1 MTLTVLHGEND
12 FEKRQAL
19 AGLVA
24 DVEPERYDGETLTL
38 ESLRELCIGQTLF
51 ASERTII
58 VYGLSDNGELWPQL
72 PEVLHDVT
80 STIIL
85 VEGKLDKR
93 TKAYKWLTK
102 HATVKEFAPLSDRQ
116 RPVLIDWAV
125 KRATHY
131 GYVLDAALAGELI
144 DRLSVDQLRLDS
156 VLEQL
161 SFVENL
167 TLEALETVVPLAK
180 SENVFGLFEAALQG
194 RVSDVKRIIA
204 YLEHT
209 EGDDGAYMT
218 MGLLAS
224 QLVNLNALVLSGG
237 DSAKVAS
244 DFGAHPFVLQKLV
257 PLARGVTRQQ
267 LRLIN
272 HAFARADEQMKRT
285 SAKPW
290 MLVEVALVTVCTSE
304 VEPA

>member
-19 AGLVA
+19 TGLVA

-102 HATVKEFAPLSDRQ
+102 HATVEEFAPLSDRQ
-116 RPVLIDWAV
+116 RPALIDWAV

-131 GYVLDAALAGELI
+131 GYALDAALAGELI

-290 MLVEVALVTVCTSE
+290 MLVEVALVEIAQGV
-304 VEPA
+304 

>member
-144 DRLSVDQLRLDS
+144 DRLGVDQLRLDS

-167 TLEALETVVPLAK
+167 TLEVLQTVVPLAK
-180 SENVFGLFEAALQG
+180 SESVFGLFEAALQG

-224 QLVNLNALVLSGG
+224 QLFSLNALVLANG
-237 DSAKVAS
+237 DSSRVAE
-244 DFGAHPFVLQKLV
+244 DLGVHPFALQKLT
-257 PLARGVTRQQ
+257 PLARNITPDK
-267 LRLIN
+267 LRSIN
-272 HAFARADEQMKRT
+272 LAFSRADEQMKST
-285 SAKPW
+285 GTKPW
-290 MLVEVALVTVCTSE
+290 ILVEIALIGHE
-304 VEPA
+304 GAH

>member
-102 HATVKEFAPLSDRQ
+102 HATVEEFAPLSDRQ

-131 GYVLDAALAGELI
+131 GYALDAALAGELI

-167 TLEALETVVPLAK
+167 TLEVLQTVVPLAK
-180 SENVFGLFEAALQG
+180 SESVFGLFEAALQG

-244 DFGAHPFVLQKLV
+244 DFGAHPFVLQKLA

-267 LRLIN
+267 LHLIN
-272 HAFARADEQMKRT
+272 HAFARADEQTKRT

-290 MLVEVALVTVCTSE
+290 MLVEVALVKVCTSG
-304 VEPA
+304 VELA

>member
-19 AGLVA
+19 AALVA

-38 ESLRELCIGQTLF
+38 EVLRELCIGQTLF

-72 PEVLHDVT
+72 PEVLHDAM

-102 HATVKEFAPLSDRQ
+102 HATVKEFASLSDRQ

-144 DRLSVDQLRLDS
+144 DRLGVDQLRLDS

-167 TLEALETVVPLAK
+167 TLEVLQTVVPLAK
-180 SENVFGLFEAALQG
+180 SESVFGLFEAALQG

-244 DFGAHPFVLQKLV
+244 DFGAHPFVLQKLA

-267 LRLIN
+267 LHLIN
-272 HAFARADEQMKRT
+272 HAFARADEQTKRT

-290 MLVEVALVTVCTSE
+290 MLVEVALVKVCTSG
-304 VEPA
+304 VELA

>member
-102 HATVKEFAPLSDRQ
+102 HATVEEFAPLSDRQ

-131 GYVLDAALAGELI
+131 GYALDAALAGELI

-167 TLEALETVVPLAK
+167 TLEVLQTVVPLAK
-180 SENVFGLFEAALQG
+180 SESVFGLFEAALQG

-244 DFGAHPFVLQKLV
+244 DFGAHPFVLQKLA

-267 LRLIN
+267 LHLIN
-272 HAFARADEQMKRT
+272 HAFARADEQTKRT

-290 MLVEVALVTVCTSE
+290 MLVEVALVET
-304 VEPA
+304 AQKA

>member
-19 AGLVA
+19 AELVA

-72 PEVLHDVT
+72 PEVLHDAM

-102 HATVKEFAPLSDRQ
+102 HATVKEFASLSDRQ

-144 DRLSVDQLRLDS
+144 DRLGVDQLRLDS

-167 TLEALETVVPLAK
+167 TLEVLQTVVPLAK
-180 SENVFGLFEAALQG
+180 SESVFGLFEAALQG

-244 DFGAHPFVLQKLV
+244 DFGVHPFVLQKLA

-290 MLVEVALVTVCTSE
+290 MLVEVALVET
-304 VEPA
+304 AQKA

>member
-19 AGLVA
+19 AALVA

-38 ESLRELCIGQTLF
+38 EVLRELCIGQTLF

-72 PEVLHDVT
+72 PEVLHDAM

-102 HATVKEFAPLSDRQ
+102 HATVKEFASLSDRQ

-144 DRLSVDQLRLDS
+144 DRLGVDQLRLDS
-156 VLEQL
+156 VLERWRSPRACL
-161 SFVENL
+161 
-167 TLEALETVVPLAK
+167 
-180 SENVFGLFEAALQG
+180 
-194 RVSDVKRIIA
+194 D
-204 YLEHT
+204 YLKQH
-209 EGDDGAYMT
+209 YR
-218 MGLLAS
+218 
-224 QLVNLNALVLSGG
+224 GG
-237 DSAKVAS
+237 
-244 DFGAHPFVLQKLV
+244 
-257 PLARGVTRQQ
+257 
-267 LRLIN
+267 
-272 HAFARADEQMKRT
+272 
-285 SAKPW
+285 
-290 MLVEVALVTVCTSE
+290 
-304 VEPA
+304 

>member
-72 PEVLHDVT
+72 PEVLHDAM

-102 HATVKEFAPLSDRQ
+102 HATVKEFASLSDRQ

-224 QLVNLNALVLSGG
+224 QLFSLNALVLANG
-237 DSAKVAS
+237 DSSRVAE
-244 DFGAHPFVLQKLV
+244 DLGVHPFALQKLT
-257 PLARGVTRQQ
+257 PLARNITPDK
-267 LRLIN
+267 LRSIN
-272 HAFARADEQMKRT
+272 LAFSRADEQMKST
-285 SAKPW
+285 GTKPW
-290 MLVEVALVTVCTSE
+290 ILVEIALIGHE
-304 VEPA
+304 GAH